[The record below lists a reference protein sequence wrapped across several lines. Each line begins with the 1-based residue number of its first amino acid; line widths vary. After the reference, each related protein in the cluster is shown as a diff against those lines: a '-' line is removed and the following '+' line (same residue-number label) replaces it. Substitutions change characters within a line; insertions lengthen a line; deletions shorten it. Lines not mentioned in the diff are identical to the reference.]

1 MALTN
6 SSMTPL
12 QRFFGLLKPDR
23 QEIFSIYIYAI
34 FSGLVNLSLP
44 LGIQAIVQFVSGGQA
59 SNSWIILIVL
69 VILGI
74 GFSGLL
80 QIMQLNIVENLQRK
94 IFTRAAFSLAYRI
107 PQMKIELFEKNYP
120 PEIINRFFD
129 TLNIQKGLSK
139 LLIDFPTASL
149 QIIFSFILLSFYH
162 PFFIVFS
169 FLLVLLLFLI
179 FLFTGPRGLATSL
192 TESKYKYEVAY
203 WLQEVARTMETFKLA
218 GKTEL
223 PLKKTDKA
231 VQGYLNSRKS
241 HFTILII
248 QYINLVGFKMVVS
261 GTLLVL
267 GGILVMDQRLNIGQF
282 VAAEILIVLMLNS
295 VEKLIL
301 SLENIYDVL
310 TAVEK
315 LGSVMD
321 LPLDEEKGISLSD
334 QEVNQGL
341 DIQLRNV
348 SINFGTRNKLTDI
361 NMKVK
366 AGQKVCI
373 MGESGA
379 GKTVLLQLI
388 AGLYPN
394 FNGAL
399 SFNNIPFG
407 NLNINFVRDT
417 IGDSLAKEDIFRGS
431 VLENITVGKE
441 NLSLEIVKQ
450 AVEIVGLTDY
460 IATMKEGYD
469 TILQPHGRTL
479 PAHVVTKIVLARCI
493 VGSPSIM
500 LIDEGIE
507 SLPEKDKVGILQNL
521 LSKSNPSTVIIA
533 SNSLTLASQYDIF
546 IILKDGKIAFQGNY
560 SDWKIYTN
568 NGIK

>member
-1 MALTN
+1 MALIN
-6 SSMTPL
+6 SSMSPL

-139 LLIDFPTASL
+139 LLIDLPTASL
-149 QIIFSFILLSFYH
+149 QIVFSFILLSFYH

-192 TESKYKYEVAY
+192 NESKYKYEVAY

-218 GKTEL
+218 GRTEL
-223 PLKKTDKA
+223 PLKKTDKV

-241 HFTILII
+241 HFSILII
-248 QYINLVGFKMVVS
+248 QYINLVGFKMIVS

-315 LGSVMD
+315 LGSVID
-321 LPLDEEKGISLSD
+321 LPLDEEKGITLSE

-348 SINFGTRNKLTDI
+348 SINFGTRNKLNDI
-361 NMKVK
+361 NMKIK

-379 GKTVLLQLI
+379 GKTILLQLI
-388 AGLYPN
+388 AGLYPS
-394 FNGAL
+394 FNGTL

-417 IGDSLAKEDIFRGS
+417 IGDSLAKEDIFRAS
-431 VLENITVGKE
+431 LLENITVGKE
-441 NLSLEIVKQ
+441 NLGLEIVKQ

-493 VGSPSIM
+493 VGNPSIM

-546 IILKDGKIAFQGNY
+546 VVLKEGKVDFQGNY